1 MWDRFWKQ
9 ASRVITAA
17 AVIVAFL
24 LVIELIRAYQTLY
37 ALSRWAGY
45 AFLVALAAGL
55 VWMTGRL
62 LGGWRVRP
70 RTLKPPD
77 VGDLEEADAPALRR
91 YGAYLGKYLARLGV
105 NESLT
110 DEQRAAA
117 RAAADE
123 LPERLRQC
131 ASPEELRERLRR
143 AETERIE
150 PLLVSLDQQAESEI
164 GECVRDV
171 MIGVAASPW
180 PLIDALIVLYR
191 NGGMITRLTHIYNSR
206 PALREQLAVFRDTVR
221 LVATI
226 KLAHMMRKLL
236 ERAVR
241 DVPLAGRIAEALT
254 QAVGAGVLTSAAGHA
269 AQHRCRAF
277 RGWNREEAAR
287 DLKARLGDFLADCWR
302 VASETLLGPLG
313 RMYHKS
319 VNGIAGAF
327 KKAVDA
333 TVAVADTFVAR
344 PVAAGGR
351 HVATGV
357 RRSTHWLFGRGKN
370 KGVQR

>member
-17 AVIVAFL
+17 AVVIAFL
-24 LVIELIRAYQTLY
+24 LVIELIRAYETLRH
-37 ALSRWAGY
+37 LHRWAGY
-45 AFLVALAAGL
+45 AFLVVLAAGL
-55 VWMTGRL
+55 VWLTGRL

-206 PALREQLAVFRDTVR
+206 PALREPLAVFRDTVR

-254 QAVGAGVLTSAAGHA
+254 QAVGAGVLTSAAGPA

-277 RGWNREEAAR
+277 RGWNRAE
-287 DLKARLGDFLADCWR
+287 GDFLADCWR